1 MNKFNTI
8 DDLKRVQVFNNFLK
22 LTEIPRPS
30 FKEKKVSDYLKNWAE
45 RLDLDVKQD
54 DNFNLQILKDGQNG
68 GENKEALILQ
78 AHLDMVCQKKR
89 RFWFWLW

>member
-1 MNKFNTI
+1 MNKFNSI
-8 DDLKRVQVFNNFLK
+8 DDLKEIQVFNNFFK

-30 FKEKKVSDYLKNWAE
+30 FKEKKVSNYLKNWAE
-45 RLDLDVKQD
+45 KLNLDVKQD
-54 DNFNLQILKDGQNG
+54 DNFNLLILKEGQKG

-89 RFWFWLW
+89 